1 MMQTGIGGTN
11 EHMYVCMYK
20 LELKLNYQSAISV
33 FFITVHSAVTF
44 AHSNRS
50 ISVASHNCTCLYKL
64 SVSQWLILPPLKILT
79 FPPESP
85 CTHSTIQTG
94 TLWTHC
100 REINWGMHDL
110 MLSWLWFWKIL
121 LSGMWDGSAW

>member
-1 MMQTGIGGTN
+1 MQTGIGGTN

-50 ISVASHNCTCLYKL
+50 ISVASHNCTCPYKL
-64 SVSQWLILPPLKILT
+64 SVCLTMTDTTPSQNT
-79 FPPESP
+79 A
-85 CTHSTIQTG
+85 
-94 TLWTHC
+94 
-100 REINWGMHDL
+100 
-110 MLSWLWFWKIL
+110 LS
-121 LSGMWDGSAW
+121 S